1 MARRNQQAQKRPRPT
16 KKQPTRQPQK
26 QMKHKSPGT
35 PKRPQWLKNA
45 KARWAKPSCS
55 SAFEQKSKAAA
66 LQQSRESESRA
77 DRKLRYS
84 ISSDNKSFT
93 SVNKAKLK
101 FSPTTV
107 KIHNIDSDSPGTP
120 PFEIITSSDPND
132 FMIDNNEQT
141 QASTTDHQLCSF
153 SQPSQPSCAY
163 SPPIEKRPQ
172 GIMKFTPRMD
182 KIVSKIWK
190 QPNHEVTTK
199 DDSATED
206 FPIQPPIKKIEAV
219 YLDTTTSDNTRNPD
233 VPIVEI
239 TDDTPPANEEE
250 PPVNKEESPANEEEH
265 RKPGTSPA
273 KSSISSIHASDFYN
287 QDEF

>member
-26 QMKHKSPGT
+26 QTKQKSPGT
-35 PKRPQWLKNA
+35 SKRPQWLKDV
-45 KARWAKPSCS
+45 KTRLSKPSCS

-66 LQQSRESESRA
+66 LQQTRESESRA

-84 ISSDNKSFT
+84 SSSDIKSFT
-93 SVNKAKLK
+93 SINKDKLQ
-101 FSPTTV
+101 FSPTL
-107 KIHNIDSDSPGTP
+107 KIHNIDADSPGTP
-120 PFEIITSSDPND
+120 PFVIITSSDPND

-141 QASTTDHQLCSF
+141 QASTTDHQLGPV
-153 SQPSQPSCAY
+153 SQPSQSSCGY

-172 GIMKFTPRMD
+172 GIMKSTPRMD

-190 QPNHEVTTK
+190 EPNHEVNTK
-199 DDSATED
+199 DDSSTEV
-206 FPIQPPIKKIEAV
+206 FPIQPPIKKIELV
-219 YLDTTTSDNTRNPD
+219 YLDTTTSDNTTNAD

-250 PPVNKEESPANEEEH
+250 PPANNEEHTASEEEH
-265 RKPGTSPA
+265 RTPATSPA
-273 KSSISSIHASDFYN
+273 KSSTSSIHASDFYN

>member
-1 MARRNQQAQKRPRPT
+1 M
-16 KKQPTRQPQK
+16 
-26 QMKHKSPGT
+26 
-35 PKRPQWLKNA
+35 LKG
-45 KARWAKPSCS
+45 
-55 SAFEQKSKAAA
+55 AA

-84 ISSDNKSFT
+84 SSSDNKSFT

-101 FSPTTV
+101 ISPTV
-107 KIHNIDSDSPGTP
+107 KIHNIDADSPGNP

-172 GIMKFTPRMD
+172 GIMKSTPWMD
-182 KIVSKIWK
+182 KIVPKIWK

-199 DDSATED
+199 DDSSTED
-206 FPIQPPIKKIEAV
+206 FPVQRPIKKIEVV
-219 YLDTTTSDNTRNPD
+219 YLDATTSTDHTTNLD

-239 TDDTPPANEEE
+239 TDDIRPANEEE
-250 PPVNKEESPANEEEH
+250 PPVNNEESPANKEEH
-265 RKPGTSPA
+265 RTPATSLS